1 MEGLLKLLVNVS
13 HSILTLN
20 VFVKFWYRPTTIDS
34 LVQFQA

>member
-13 HSILTLN
+13 HSTLTLN
-20 VFVKFWYRPTTIDS
+20 VYVKFWYRATTIDS

>member
-13 HSILTLN
+13 HSILILN
-20 VFVKFWYRPTTIDS
+20 VFFKFWYRATTIDS

>member
-13 HSILTLN
+13 HSILILN
-20 VFVKFWYRPTTIDS
+20 VFFKLWYGATTIDS